1 MTITDEILAKVKT
14 YGSRNY
20 PVTYMLTLLK
30 HLIDL
35 KDFKDLT
42 NEFSDPLSPLW
53 DAWHQGNIEHEEQV
67 DQYLEE
73 ALEKP
78 GEGAHD
84 VAKALHFRRKNR
96 DLDEM
101 KKELFGL

>member
-1 MTITDEILAKVKT
+1 MTITDDILSKVKT

-20 PVTYMLTLLK
+20 PVSYMVNLLATSNDDRQS
-30 HLIDL
+30 LR
-35 KDFKDLT
+35 
-42 NEFSDPLSPLW
+42 NEFADPNSILW
-53 DAWHQGNIEHEEQV
+53 VSWNEGNVEHEEQV
-67 DQYLEE
+67 DEYLEK
-73 ALEKP
+73 ALETP

-101 KKELFGL
+101 KKDLFGI

>member
-1 MTITDEILAKVKT
+1 MTITDEILEQVKT

-20 PVTYMLTLLK
+20 PVSYMVNLLATDK
-30 HLIDL
+30 EDREFLR
-35 KDFKDLT
+35 
-42 NEFSDPLSPLW
+42 NEFADPNSILW
-53 DAWHQGNIEHEEQV
+53 EYWNTGNVEHENNV
-67 DQYLEE
+67 DEYLEQF
-73 ALEKP
+73 LEKP

-101 KKELFGL
+101 KKDLFGV

>member
-1 MTITDEILAKVKT
+1 MIITDEILAKVKT

-20 PVTYMLTLLK
+20 PVSYMVTLLK
-30 HLIDL
+30 RLTDP
-35 KDFKDLT
+35 KDLT
-42 NEFSDPLSPLW
+42 VEFSDPFSPLW

>member
-1 MTITDEILAKVKT
+1 MIITEEILNKVKT

-20 PVTYMLTLLK
+20 PVSYMVNLLAK
-30 HLIDL
+30 TSIDRQYL
-35 KDFKDLT
+35 RDELA
-42 NEFSDPLSPLW
+42 DPLSPLW
-53 DAWHQGNIEHEEQV
+53 EAWHEGNVEHEEQV
-67 DQYLEE
+67 DRYLEE

-101 KKELFGL
+101 KKDLFGL

>member
-20 PVTYMLTLLK
+20 AVSYMVNLLAK
-30 HLIDL
+30 TSVDRQFIR
-35 KDFKDLT
+35 
-42 NEFSDPLSPLW
+42 NEFADPLSVLW
-53 DAWHQGNIEHEEQV
+53 EAWHEGNVEHEEQV
-67 DQYLEE
+67 DEYLED
-73 ALEKP
+73 ALKKP

-96 DLDEM
+96 ELDEM
-101 KKELFGL
+101 KKDLFGL